1 MGGDGGVLPTGR
13 KFIRGCG
20 KSVEDKKE
28 DGKNVTKAQ
37 IMRTVICAQSSE
49 PLTEPIIACEMGNL
63 YSKEAM
69 LLAIINKTLN
79 PLHSHVRGMKDVIT
93 LKFTSNPAY
102 SSADEADDKSRPRFI
117 CPVTSMEFNGIH
129 PFAAIWSTGYVIS
142 VKAIREIGIEALQ
155 QDYGPFDAEDIVQL
169 VPAEGDSQAQKVQ
182 MDVRREKVQNMK
194 NQKKLLKSSK
204 RTSETALISAE
215 EDTTLDATSNS
226 GAKSVKRVKNELDVK
241 KMKAT
246 SSDASKNF
254 GAVSA
259 AGSAVSLTS
268 ATSVARRAEEAV
280 QSQESKSKVFKD
292 LFHKGHEAD
301 KHDRDLF
308 MSISGLRYT
317 LR

>member
-93 LKFTSNPAY
+93 LKLTSNPAY
-102 SSADEADDKSRPRFI
+102 SAADDDEKSSPRYI

-129 PFAAIWSTGYVIS
+129 PFAVIWSTGYVIS

-155 QDYGPFDAEDIVQL
+155 QDYGPFDADDVVQL
-169 VPAEGDSQAQKVQ
+169 VPSEADCQIQKDQ
-182 MDVRREKVQNMK
+182 MDMRREKIQNMK
-194 NQKKLLKSSK
+194 NQKKLVKSSK
-204 RTSETALISAE
+204 RSSETASIATE
-215 EDTTLDATSNS
+215 EDASSSSLND
-226 GAKSVKRVKNELDVK
+226 GKIAKRIKNESDLK
-241 KMKAT
+241 KTKAT
-246 SSDASKNF
+246 ISDVSKNY
-254 GAVSA
+254 GVASA
-259 AGSAVSLTS
+259 AGSAVSLAS
-268 ATSVARRAEEAV
+268 ATSVARKAEEAV
-280 QSQESKSKVFKD
+280 QSQETKSKVFKD
-292 LFHKGHEAD
+292 LFHKEHEAD
-301 KHDRDLF
+301 KYDRDLF